1 MVPQEISALIHA
13 AGTLAVP
20 LLAATYQAMISLL
33 AVTGLRTGEALALD
47 VADVD
52 MDAALITVHGK
63 YDRTRL
69 VPLHP
74 TTVTMLRGYRARC
87 GQLCPAPASPSFF
100 LSATGTRPFPSA
112 VHATFARL
120 LARAGIND
128 RHGRPPRMHDLR
140 HSLAV
145 ATLTGWYRT
154 GADVAVK
161 MPLLSAMLGH
171 AGPHSTFYYLH
182 AAPELLGLAAQ
193 RLHAHQ
199 AGGAPLDSPE
209 ES

>member
-1 MVPQEISALIHA
+1 M
-13 AGTLAVP
+13 P
-20 LLAATYQAMISLL
+20 LQAATYQAMISLL

-199 AGGAPLDSPE
+199 ADGAPLDSPE

>member
-1 MVPQEISALIHA
+1 
-13 AGTLAVP
+13 
-20 LLAATYQAMISLL
+20 
-33 AVTGLRTGEALALD
+33 
-47 VADVD
+47 
-52 MDAALITVHGK
+52 
-63 YDRTRL
+63 
-69 VPLHP
+69 
-74 TTVTMLRGYRARC
+74 
-87 GQLCPAPASPSFF
+87 
-100 LSATGTRPFPSA
+100 
-112 VHATFARL
+112 
-120 LARAGIND
+120 
-128 RHGRPPRMHDLR
+128 MHDLR

-199 AGGAPLDSPE
+199 ADGAPLDSPE